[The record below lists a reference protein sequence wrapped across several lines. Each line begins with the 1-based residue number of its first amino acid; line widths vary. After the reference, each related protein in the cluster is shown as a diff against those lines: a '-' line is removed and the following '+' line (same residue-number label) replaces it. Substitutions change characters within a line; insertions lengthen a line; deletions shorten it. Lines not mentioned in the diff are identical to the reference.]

1 MFTKWS
7 TYTAFENLDRGTKST
22 YRHPFCCIVR
32 LVYLNSS
39 LWEHKVECYK
49 CLSRL
54 LPRCK
59 VDHQVLVCT
68 RKIRMIVLL
77 LLHLA
82 KDRPASKHL
91 HYIKCWWIANQFK
104 TNLRRII
111 TWTMSVSQTNTTAL
125 WTGRPNWPMTPLSV
139 DYLFLFPFYYVV
151 HIFNTFSFWA
161 VLKLINKIRND
172 PFLIQ

>member
-22 YRHPFCCIVR
+22 YYHPFCCIVR

-59 VDHQVLVCT
+59 VDHQVLVYT
-68 RKIRMIVLL
+68 RKIRTIVLL
-77 LLHLA
+77 LLYLT
-82 KDRPASKHL
+82 KDRPALKHL
-91 HYIKCWWIANQFK
+91 HYIKCWWIPI
-104 TNLRRII
+104 NLKQTYAGLSHERCRYRKPTPQLCEQVDQTDQWLHSPLII
-111 TWTMSVSQTNTTAL
+111 
-125 WTGRPNWPMTPLSV
+125 
-139 DYLFLFPFYYVV
+139 F
-151 HIFNTFSFWA
+151 FSF
-161 VLKLINKIRND
+161 LSITLFTSSIHS
-172 PFLIQ
+172 PFEQC